1 MITTLLAISWII
13 MAELQ
18 TEGTP
23 QISIAELKT
32 EIHKAMAGRGFTD
45 VQKKNIV
52 ASLVPSIL
60 HENNYNKFGH
70 ISFGRRQAVQAG
82 ESLRDYLS
90 SPNGLGKAYG
100 YLQFDDGRRRAYL
113 KYLELSG
120 KKDSSQAQLNFFFDD
135 LQAKLPESVTG
146 PKQAGTIMGYGF
158 AEQLRDSF
166 NVEGADTKVL
176 VQDLTKKYFRAGKPN
191 LEARWSQIGKVD
203 SELPPQQENLR
214 ADPIQDIT
222 SPNPMQ
228 QVQQDVRQKFGFQLT
243 KFGTVTMIPM
253 PQNTLLEQKQDEEV
267 GPTPKPEI
275 PQKDENFNEPRQR
288 TPTEQELVEEYP
300 DRYRNYRAMN

>member
-1 MITTLLAISWII
+1 MITTLLAISWAI
-13 MAELQ
+13 MAEPKLQ

-23 QISIAELKT
+23 QISIAELET
-32 EIHKAMAGRGFTD
+32 EIYKAMAGRGFTD
-45 VQKKNIV
+45 VQKRNIV
-52 ASLVPSIL
+52 SSLVPSIL

-70 ISFGRRQAVQAG
+70 VSFGRRQAVQAG

-90 SPNGLGKAYG
+90 SPDGLGKAYG

-135 LQAKLPESVTG
+135 LQAKLPESVAG
-146 PKQAGTIMGYGF
+146 SGQAGTIMGYGF

-176 VQDLTKKYFRAGKPN
+176 VQDLTEKYFRAGKPN
-191 LEARWSQIGKVD
+191 LEARYSQIGKVD

-214 ADPIQDIT
+214 ADPIQDLT

-228 QVQQDVRQKFGFQLT
+228 QVQQDVRQKFGFKLT

-253 PQNTLLEQKQDEEV
+253 PKNTFDEQKQEEQV
-267 GPTPKPEI
+267 GPISKPEI
-275 PQKDENFNEPRQR
+275 PQAEPEIPQADEQLD
-288 TPTEQELVEEYP
+288 TETTE
-300 DRYRNYRAMN
+300 R

>member
-23 QISIAELKT
+23 QISIAELET
-32 EIHKAMAGRGFTD
+32 EMYKAMAGRGFTD

-60 HENNYNKFGH
+60 HENNYNRFGH
-70 ISFGRRQAVQAG
+70 VSFGRRQAVQAG

-90 SPNGLGKAYG
+90 SADGLGKAYG

-120 KKDSSQAQLNFFFDD
+120 KKDSSQSQLNFFFDD
-135 LQAKLPESVTG
+135 LQTKLPESVAG
-146 PKQAGTIMGYGF
+146 SGQAGTIMGYGF
-158 AEQLRDSF
+158 AEQLRGAFD
-166 NVEGADTKVL
+166 VEGADVKVL
-176 VQDLTKKYFRAGKPN
+176 LQDLTKKYFRAGKPN
-191 LEARWSQIGKVD
+191 LEARYSQIGKVD

-214 ADPIQDIT
+214 TEPIQDLT

-228 QVQQDVRQKFGFQLT
+228 QVQQDVRQKFGFKLT
-243 KFGTVTMIPM
+243 KFGTVTMVPMLQDAIP
-253 PQNTLLEQKQDEEV
+253 EQIQEEQV
-267 GPTPKPEI
+267 GPIPKPEI
-275 PQKDENFNEPRQR
+275 P
-288 TPTEQELVEEYP
+288 
-300 DRYRNYRAMN
+300 MN